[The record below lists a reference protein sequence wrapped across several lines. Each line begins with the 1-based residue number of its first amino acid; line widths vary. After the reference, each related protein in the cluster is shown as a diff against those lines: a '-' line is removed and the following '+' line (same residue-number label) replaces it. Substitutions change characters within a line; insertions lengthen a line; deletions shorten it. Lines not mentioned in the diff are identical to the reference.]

1 MAFNIPIPSHS
12 HLFDSHSLP
21 SPFPIF
27 FDLFPFP
34 WDSHGIPGPIGNPI
48 PMHISTDYLMQ
59 QQVFI
64 EHEQMHGDCM
74 DQLIRNPLP
83 E

>member
-1 MAFNIPIPSHS
+1 MG
-12 HLFDSHSLP
+12 
-21 SPFPIF
+21 
-27 FDLFPFP
+27 FP
-34 WDSHGIPGPIGNPI
+34 WDSRSHWESHSHA
-48 PMHISTDYLMQ
+48 HISTDYLMQ

-83 E
+83 EWSVSEPTAAVTLPERGHFEHLL